1 MNALDFWVGL
11 VLRGGSVGGASA
23 IRSSCRSGERRTSFR
38 GERGDCGGFHWFAS
52 PMIGLEMSRGLSFL
66 EKRRK
71 IDAFLNSGGGCVVS
85 IASMMSNV
93 LIQALQFRNSTLV
106 QEQAK
111 VGSEMSALRLSK
123 KQRRSS

>member
-71 IDAFLNSGGGCVVS
+71 IDAFLNSGGGLCGFDSQHDVECIDPS
-85 IASMMSNV
+85 FAI
-93 LIQALQFRNSTLV
+93 
-106 QEQAK
+106 QEQYL
-111 VGSEMSALRLSK
+111 GSGTSEGW
-123 KQRRSS
+123 